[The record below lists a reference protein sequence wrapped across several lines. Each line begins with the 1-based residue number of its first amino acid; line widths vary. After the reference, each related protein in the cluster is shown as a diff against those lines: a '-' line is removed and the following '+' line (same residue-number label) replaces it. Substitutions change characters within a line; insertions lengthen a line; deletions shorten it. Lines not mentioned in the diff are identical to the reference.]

1 MLLILLFLISG
12 KILWAADMIH
22 KDDILTLQQCIH
34 IALKNHPAINA
45 ASGTI
50 RQQESKIGQARAG
63 YYPQITFESDY
74 SRVGPAPTSLRSDP
88 YNYYS
93 NTMNLNQT
101 LFDFGKT
108 STSVDIQH
116 LSKQSVEADFWN
128 VNASIILAVKEAYYS
143 FLKAKMSETVAVET
157 VNQFQQH
164 YDVARAFFETGKSS
178 KIDVT
183 SAEVNL
189 SNARIQLISAQNALR
204 IARAN
209 LNKAMG
215 VVSVPEYDVQEE
227 FHLGESEISFDSA
240 LEQAYKNRPDILSTS
255 LKKDA
260 LQKSIDLTKK
270 GYLPVL
276 SGNAAYGYAG
286 DDSSMDKSWNLGV
299 ALTFPLF
306 TGLSTKYAVEEAR
319 ANLDI
324 ASANEESLKQNVYL
338 EVQSAWLNRRE
349 AFERIAA
356 GRIIVHQ
363 AEETLE
369 LARGR
374 YATGVGSSIE
384 ITDAMIKLNN
394 AKMTYITALSDFS
407 IAQARLEKAIG
418 VK

>member
-356 GRIIVHQ
+356 GRIIVRQ